1 MCYFMPWHCSWSIVC
16 QKNATQLMTDPWV
29 ITRDKLTWKT
39 MTPIADNGMKRA
51 APLVLSRTNSL
62 QVLYTMQ
69 GRAIKYSGKGTVPAG
84 LYFSKELGSQAAGQ
98 SMRKVVVGNGLN

>member
-1 MCYFMPWHCSWSIVC
+1 MPWHCSWSIVC

-39 MTPIADNGMKRA
+39 TPVIEENSVKRA
-51 APLVLSRTNSL
+51 VPLVLQQNNSL
-62 QVLYTMQ
+62 QVLYTIQ

-84 LYFSKELGSQAAGQ
+84 LYFSKPVSTGEQGQ
-98 SMRKVVVGNGLN
+98 TMRKVVVENGSN

>member
-1 MCYFMPWHCSWSIVC
+1 
-16 QKNATQLMTDPWV
+16 
-29 ITRDKLTWKT
+29 